1 MPGVVRRVVW
11 AESPI
16 GYPSAEAPRPP
27 NGPPD
32 RSPTLFDCMWH
43 LSWAFDRLKNS
54 LAFGRSP
61 NCFVK
66 CTRRLSWCRAQSVCS
81 SELSESFRDTFM
93 QKKMRTEKDGAV
105 APGAEGGTPGGGG
118 AGVPSNHGVTFADAG
133 AHAAATGAPT
143 VGAEVLARLD
153 EKMSALS
160 ADVASLKGELAS
172 IGALKSAV
180 EALLARFPQ

>member
-1 MPGVVRRVVW
+1 
-11 AESPI
+11 
-16 GYPSAEAPRPP
+16 
-27 NGPPD
+27 
-32 RSPTLFDCMWH
+32 MWH